1 MIKQETINKITKYT
15 ILAYIATRVA
25 GFLDIGIENV
35 SIFSLSVISILFCYM
50 IFLYYVEYKKKS

>member
-25 GFLDIGIENV
+25 GFLDKGIENV
-35 SIFSLSVISILFCYM
+35 SIF
-50 IFLYYVEYKKKS
+50 